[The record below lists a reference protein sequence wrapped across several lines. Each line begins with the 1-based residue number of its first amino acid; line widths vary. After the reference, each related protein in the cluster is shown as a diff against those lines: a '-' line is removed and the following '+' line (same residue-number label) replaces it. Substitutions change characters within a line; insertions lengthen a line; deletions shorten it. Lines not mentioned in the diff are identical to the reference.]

1 MAHTYNLIIQ
11 KAEIEMQPPGSP
23 QLRKTLKSGK
33 IKQNKTKNT
42 KKNQKK
48 RNKTKQNKPP
58 PPVTTKNSIAKTT
71 LNKKRTDGDLPISNF
86 MLYLGAVAIKIT

>member
-1 MAHTYNLIIQ
+1 LAHTYNLIIQ

-42 KKNQKK
+42 NTTQQK

-58 PPVTTKNSIAKTT
+58 TPRQQTVVLFTFFFIAVDNT
-71 LNKKRTDGDLPISNF
+71 
-86 MLYLGAVAIKIT
+86 